1 MIFVKSRPRGF
12 TIIEMSVAT
21 GLMALLALVLSFG
34 WQSLGRATVD
44 LIARTQIAQEMD
56 FTVAA
61 LSHDLGGCVVNAE
74 GQTATTSFPITSD
87 NAVTVFQAPPSSG
100 TVSASD
106 GTQIPIKW
114 TLDNGDRVEYDI
126 ETSPETSTTEW
137 KHNLVRNY
145 YNKKDDKTTKFTVAK
160 NVDSVETC
168 WDSNK
173 NLVIKVV
180 FSCNYHV
187 LTGGKQDRTQSIIKR
202 SCKLVTNMPSPR
214 EI

>member
-1 MIFVKSRPRGF
+1 MTSAKSRKGF

-56 FTVAA
+56 FAA
-61 LSHDLGGCVVNAE
+61 AMLSRDLGGCVVNAE
-74 GQTATTSFPITSD
+74 GQTATTSFPIAQDRPLFNYPT
-87 NAVTVFQAPPSSG
+87 SSG
-100 TVSASD
+100 TATS
-106 GTQIPIKW
+106 IKW
-114 TLDNGDRVEYDI
+114 ELDNGDTIEYDV
-126 ETSPETSTTEW
+126 EVSPETSTTEW
-137 KHNLVRNY
+137 KHNLVRKY

-160 NVDSVETC
+160 NVDSVETS

-180 FSCNYHV
+180 FSCNYHF
-187 LTGGKQDRTQSIIKR
+187 LDKNGKQDRTQSIIKR
-202 SCKLVTNMPSPR
+202 SCRLVTNMPSPR
-214 EI
+214 EIEIL